1 MSLRQHPTTRI
12 FHADIRDR
20 RAGRVHISLKTTRRP
35 EAETRMVA
43 VRELVREGDASLIA
57 DLRARRINIEA
68 LARCYRDRRPFSE
81 LRPAPAW
88 PTLAAAS
95 KQYLR
100 WIEHHPRRSAGT
112 LQQARM
118 LMRQAVA
125 FFGASTPVNT
135 ITPER
140 VTEYRT
146 DLEGRALAPNTVRA
160 KLDRV
165 GAFYNWLEKQEAGAS
180 RKAGRAPKPLY
191 SPVDP
196 EMIPAKGE
204 PRVRFLSTDEAT
216 LLAAATPRSW
226 QALIGLGLLAGLRV
240 GEARNLRASEDV
252 DLEHQLVHIT
262 AHEDWTPKSKDSAR
276 SVPVAASLLPLLAE
290 RVAAVGASG
299 WLFPNAG
306 GTGPVSDEVV
316 AAMMERVVVAAGMVY
331 GQRVPDGV
339 TYHGLRHSFASN
351 LVMAGVDLFTVARL
365 LGHSTTAKVESTYG
379 HLSPNHRRQAID
391 RLDSRLGDVFGSA
404 IAEEGAE

>member
-216 LLAAATPRSW
+216 LLAAAQIERLGAERAGGRVAVAVARGARGSRGGVGVALPERWWHGAGVGRSGGRHDG
-226 QALIGLGLLAGLRV
+226 AGRGSRRDGLRPARARRRNV
-240 GEARNLRASEDV
+240 SRVEAFLRIKSR
-252 DLEHQLVHIT
+252 HGWRGLVHGRAT
-262 AHEDWTPKSKDSAR
+262 ARTFDDGESREHLWPLISKS
-276 SVPVAASLLPLLAE
+276 
-290 RVAAVGASG
+290 
-299 WLFPNAG
+299 
-306 GTGPVSDEVV
+306 
-316 AAMMERVVVAAGMVY
+316 
-331 GQRVPDGV
+331 
-339 TYHGLRHSFASN
+339 
-351 LVMAGVDLFTVARL
+351 
-365 LGHSTTAKVESTYG
+365 
-379 HLSPNHRRQAID
+379 
-391 RLDSRLGDVFGSA
+391 
-404 IAEEGAE
+404 

>member
-1 MSLRQHPTTRI
+1 MGGRVSLRQHPKTRI
-12 FHADIRDR
+12 FSADIRDR
-20 RAGRVHISLKTTRRP
+20 HANRIHVSLRTTRRT

-43 VRELVREGDASLIA
+43 VRELIREGDDQLIA

-125 FFGASTPVNT
+125 FFGASSPVNT

-140 VTEYRT
+140 VTEYRAH
-146 DLEGRALAPNTVRA
+146 LEGQGLAANTVRA

-165 GAFYNWLEKQEAGAS
+165 GAFYHWLEKQEAGAS
-180 RKAGRAPKPLY
+180 RTAGRAPKPLF

-204 PRVRFLSTDEAT
+204 PRVRFLTGEEPA
-216 LLAAATPRSW
+216 LVAAATPRSW
-226 QALIGLGLLAGLRV
+226 QAFVGLGLLGGLRV
-240 GEARNLRASEDV
+240 GEARNLRVQDV

-276 SVPVAASLLPLLAE
+276 SVPVATSLLPLLAE

-316 AAMMERVVVAAGMVY
+316 AAMLERVVTAAGLVY
-331 GQRVPDGV
+331 GAKEPNGV
-339 TYHGLRHSFASN
+339 TYHTLRHSFAAN

-365 LGHSTTAKVESTYG
+365 LGHATTAKVEDTYG
-379 HLSPNHRRQAID
+379 HLSPEHRRMAID
-391 RLDSRLGDVFGSA
+391 KLGERFAGVVF
-404 IAEEGAE
+404 AETT

>member
-1 MSLRQHPTTRI
+1 MSLRQHPKTRI
-12 FHADIRDR
+12 FSADIRDR
-20 RAGRVHISLKTTRRP
+20 RANRIHISLRTTRRA

-43 VRELVREGDASLIA
+43 VRELIREGDDQLIA

-125 FFGASTPVNT
+125 FFGATTPVNT

-146 DLEGRALAPNTVRA
+146 HLEGRALAPNTVRA

-204 PRVRFLSTDEAT
+204 PRVRFLTGDEPA
-216 LLAAATPRSW
+216 LVAAATPRSW
-226 QALIGLGLLAGLRV
+226 QAFVGLGLLAGLRV
-240 GEARNLRASEDV
+240 GEARNLRVQDV

-262 AHEDWTPKSKDSAR
+262 AHEDWTPKSKDSVR
-276 SVPVAASLLPLLAE
+276 SVPAAASLLPLLVE
-290 RVAAVGASG
+290 RVHAVGGSG

-306 GTGPVSDEVV
+306 GTGPVGDMAVQRVMGRIVV
-316 AAMMERVVVAAGMVY
+316 EAGLVY
-331 GQRVPDGV
+331 GEREPNGV
-339 TYHGLRHSFASN
+339 TYHTLRHTFASN
-351 LVMAGVDLFTVARL
+351 LVMAGVDIFTVARL
-365 LGHSTTAKVESTYG
+365 LGHSTSARVEDTYG

-391 RLDSRLGDVFGSA
+391 KLGERFAGVVFA
-404 IAEEGAE
+404 AEEQ

>member
-1 MSLRQHPTTRI
+1 MSLRQHPKTRI
-12 FHADIRDR
+12 FSADIRDR
-20 RAGRVHISLKTTRRP
+20 RANRIHISLRTTRRA

-43 VRELVREGDASLIA
+43 VRELIREGDDQLIA

-118 LMRQAVA
+118 LMRHAIT
-125 FFGASTPVNT
+125 FFGASEPVNA

-146 DLEGRALAPNTVRA
+146 YLEGQGLAPNTVRG

-165 GAFYNWLEKQEAGAS
+165 GAFYNWLTKQESAAA

-191 SPVDP
+191 SPVDS

-226 QALIGLGLLAGLRV
+226 QAFIGLGLLAGLRV
-240 GEARNLRASEDV
+240 GEVRNLRASEDI

-299 WLFPNAG
+299 WLFPNAT

-316 AAMMERVVVAAGMVY
+316 QRAMQRVVVDAGMVY
-331 GQRVPDGV
+331 GEGEPNGV
-339 TYHGLRHSFASN
+339 TYHTLRHTFASN
-351 LVMAGVDLFTVARL
+351 LVMAGVDIFTVARL
-365 LGHSTTAKVESTYG
+365 LGHSSSARVEDTYG

-391 RLDSRLGDVFGSA
+391 KLGERFAGVVFA
-404 IAEEGAE
+404 AATP